1 MHLLNCLA
9 SRRLH
14 YPLEAVPRRILG
26 GSHSIEKTR
35 MGRFSW
41 WMVHLVRVGLRLGL
55 RLGLELGLK
64 LGLGLGLG
72 LGLRLRL
79 RLGQRLRLRSLG
91 VRVRPRLRVRGGLP
105 TSGASSSYP
114 PL

>member
-64 LGLGLGLG
+64 LGLGLGLEA
-72 LGLRLRL
+72 R
-79 RLGQRLRLRSLG
+79 
-91 VRVRPRLRVRGGLP
+91 VRVRARGR
-105 TSGASSSYP
+105 ARAR
-114 PL
+114 